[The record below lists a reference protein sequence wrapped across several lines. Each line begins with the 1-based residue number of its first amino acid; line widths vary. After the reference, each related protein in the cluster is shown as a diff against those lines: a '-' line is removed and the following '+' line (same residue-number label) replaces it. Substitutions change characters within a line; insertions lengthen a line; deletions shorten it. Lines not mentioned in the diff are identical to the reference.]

1 MKSKAKLWANA
12 LGLAVLML
20 LSLPVFAVPPAKDVP
35 DYKVR
40 VKVTSING
48 QAPVADKQNFSL
60 SLAGNP
66 TAVSFSGADWSA
78 WVASTRDGIEKAVT
92 TYPNSY
98 NSYWQVVTGLSVSAA
113 PAIDPFPTIKLQVE
127 SAIEGGETSSTEAEL
142 FGPSVGLLLWKND
155 PKDTAVHIDT
165 LTGHGRRVYDKAMK
179 DAFLPMNERPKKIL
193 FGDRYIGSDNDTLS
207 WKEGIQRL
215 SGLGF
220 NALHPVP
227 ANLTETVR
235 AGGINKLW
243 GAVYNPPGGV
253 FNFDPK
259 RHEVFV
265 KFVQEQ
271 LDPALAAG
279 WKKEDIGFW
288 VTADEPGWYYPDI
301 YDNFN
306 KDPNAMATFHDYLKA
321 RNFTPQD
328 FGKATWDEV
337 KLIGRKQYTD
347 LPSRRLFY
355 WSNRF
360 VPWASSRFFA
370 EVARAYEEVIR
381 PGLPVLVN
389 FNNFMGIGYQ
399 PGPVG
404 NNAAK
409 TDPNAA
415 MGMHD
420 WLEFGRERGTTAIAT
435 EDWFGDDQ
443 AYQWSFYAAKQRS
456 AAEMSGVGI
465 GALVIPRVSGQRPY
479 GMAQKLMSLVGNGAK
494 TIQFFVYG
502 PEYSFP
508 INCYSENMAVMKPL
522 SNGMRLAA
530 KAEDLLYPGQA
541 RQPQVAILTPQSS
554 PLWDLEEQGV
564 AQGLI
569 DVTNTNLYNG
579 HMAYMSETNALYMA
593 LEHSAVPV
601 RFVDEQKLTESNFKT
616 TKVLYV
622 TAPDLPQESAT
633 AILQW
638 VRDGG
643 TLVTTAGAGMFDR
656 YHQPMNTL
664 TEASGKQPAAPVRMP
679 IFSFD
684 DVKANGTLLNH
695 PTHSGLGATVFGER
709 EKLGDI
715 TTMPTASTHAAQI
728 TATFDDGT
736 PARTERALGKGRI
749 IHFACYPGISYR
761 KSATGSTNGLPSG
774 FSEAWRN
781 LIVKPVSTAG
791 ASLPVRVNKA
801 MIEAPALYS
810 TGGVAV
816 TLLNWSGA
824 AQDVEVT
831 IATDKKVRRVESA
844 EKGKLSFKA
853 SKLGVTVRL
862 PLGDVDVL
870 SLRY

>member
-1 MKSKAKLWANA
+1 M
-12 LGLAVLML
+12 GVLAL
-20 LSLPVFAVPPAKDVP
+20 LSLPACAVPPAKDVP

-40 VKVTSING
+40 VKVASVNG
-48 QAPVADKQNFSL
+48 VVPVADKQNFSL

-66 TAVSFSGADWSA
+66 TPVSFSGTDWSP
-78 WVASTRDGIEKAVT
+78 WVASTREGIEKIVGN
-92 TYPNSY
+92 YPNSY
-98 NSYWQVVTGLSVSAA
+98 NSYWQVVTNLSVSPA
-113 PAIDPFPTIKLQVE
+113 PAVNPFPSIKLQVE

-142 FGPSVGLLLWKND
+142 FGSSVGLILWKLD
-155 PKDTAVHIDT
+155 PKETAVHIDT

-193 FGDRYIGSDNDTLS
+193 FGDRYIGQDNDTLS

-220 NALHPVP
+220 NVLHPVP

-243 GAVYNPPGGV
+243 GAIYNPPGGV
-253 FNFDPK
+253 FNFKPD
-259 RHEVFV
+259 RHAEFV
-265 KFVQEQ
+265 KFVQDQ
-271 LDPALAAG
+271 VNPALASG

-288 VTADEPGWYYPDI
+288 VTADEPGWYYPSV
-301 YDNFN
+301 YDDFN

-321 RNFTPQD
+321 QGLTPQD
-328 FGKATWDEV
+328 LGKATWDDV

-347 LPSRRLFY
+347 LAGRRLFY

-370 EVARAYEEVIR
+370 EVAKAYEEVIR

-389 FNNFMGIGYQ
+389 FNNFMGVAYQ

-404 NNAAK
+404 NNGAK

-415 MGMHD
+415 MGQHD

-443 AYQWSFYAAKQRS
+443 AYQWSFYASKQRS

-465 GALVIPRVSGQRPY
+465 GALVIPRVSGQRPG
-479 GMAQKLMSLVGNGAK
+479 GMSQKLLSLVGNGAK

-522 SNGMRLAA
+522 STGMHLVA
-530 KAEDLLYPGQA
+530 KAEDLLYPGQP
-541 RQPQVAILTPQSS
+541 RQPRVAILTPQSS

-569 DVTNTNLYNG
+569 DVTNTDLYNA

-593 LEHSAVPV
+593 LQHSAVPV
-601 RFVDEQKLTESNFKT
+601 RFVDEQKLTEPDFKT

-622 TAPDLPQESAT
+622 TAPDVPQESVNG
-633 AILQW
+633 ILQW
-638 VRDGG
+638 VREGG
-643 TLVTTAGAGMFDR
+643 TLITTAGAGLFDR
-656 YHQPMNTL
+656 YHQPVSTL
-664 TEASGKQPAAPVRMP
+664 TEASGMQPATPVRMP
-679 IFSFD
+679 IFRFN
-684 DVKANGTLLNH
+684 DVKVNGTLDRA
-695 PTHSGLGATVFGER
+695 GVKVDVFGER
-709 EKLGDI
+709 EKLGTI
-715 TTMPTASTHAAQI
+715 TTMPTASTYAAQV

-736 PARTERALGKGRI
+736 PAITERVLGKGRI

-761 KSATGSTNGLPSG
+761 KSATGDTNGLPSG
-774 FSEAWRN
+774 FSDAWRN
-781 LIVKPVSTAG
+781 LIVQPVQAAG
-791 ASLPVRVNKA
+791 AKLPVKVNKA
-801 MIEAPALYS
+801 LIEAPALYS
-810 TGGVAV
+810 KDGVAV
-816 TLLNWSGA
+816 TLLNWSGTP
-824 AQDVEVT
+824 QDVEVT
-831 IATDKKVRRVESA
+831 VTTDKKVKRVESA
-844 EKGKLSFKA
+844 QKGKLPFKT
-853 SKLGVTVRL
+853 SMLGTTIRV

-870 SLRY
+870 SLHY